1 MVVWMVYV
9 GSMVGLCS
17 ISYVCYMIESDESII
32 VLKQL
37 SLLVGLLFSL
47 GIILRDVVYRCDSQ
61 CQCSDLLGCY
71 AFLLAESLGQDAC
84 HSLLLRSEFLA

>member
-1 MVVWMVYV
+1 MVGWMVCV

-17 ISYVCYMIESDESII
+17 ISYVCYMIESDKSII

-47 GIILRDVVYRCDSQ
+47 GIILQGVVYRCDSQ
-61 CQCSDLLGCY
+61 CQCSDLLGCTTMVRPT
-71 AFLLAESLGQDAC
+71 
-84 HSLLLRSEFLA
+84 SLLCILIG

>member
-1 MVVWMVYV
+1 MVGWMIYV

-47 GIILRDVVYRCDSQ
+47 GVILRGVVYCCDSQ
-61 CQCSDLLGCY
+61 CQCSHLLGCTTMVQPTG
-71 AFLLAESLGQDAC
+71 LLCILIG
-84 HSLLLRSEFLA
+84 